1 MKPESNKP
9 IILFIVTGVVLGFSI
24 LQSAYFAY
32 MLFWLPKNFSL
43 ELADLV
49 WLSLKF
55 LAGFYL
61 VGASWLLLISQ
72 RIGVYLVELAVLFS
86 LVSFFVLTLYSWY
99 NIYQFMDVQHPLP
112 WIIQIVLAI
121 GIVSA
126 HVFYLWCLRNE
137 KAILYFKLND
147 ARAY

>member
-1 MKPESNKP
+1 VP
-9 IILFIVTGVVLGFSI
+9 ILVVLGFSI
-24 LQSAYFAY
+24 LQSVAYAY
-32 MLFWLPKNFSL
+32 WFFLLPQNFSL

-61 VGASWLLLISQ
+61 IGGSWLLLRSQ
-72 RIGVYLVELAVLFS
+72 RIGVYLIELAVLFS
-86 LVSFFVLTLYSWY
+86 LVSFFVLTLHNWY

-112 WIIQIVLAI
+112 WIAQIVLAI

-137 KAILYFKLND
+137 KAIFYFKLNET
-147 ARAY
+147 RAY